1 MAIQRTGFG
10 YQMPRRPATAGSG
23 DYSFADQTNDA
34 IMPYWNQARQNMKAQ
49 LADQGMLSSSAG
61 LARYNREVEQPYAQ
75 AANTM
80 YADLQKQARAE
91 QFQQQQAN
99 VRNSQ
104 NLYNLLWS
112 AYLNMYQLGGAKEA
126 NKVGRPNQFP
136 IFGNVSNAAYQQP
149 LSAYLPQNVGDPA
162 KDYVSTVR
170 DAGQS
175 LSERSFDA
183 EQSYKKAY
191 LDYLNRSLSAASSS
205 GGGSKD
211 ESDPWG
217 EMTSIALQ
225 NTTSETPLDASRM
238 LAAFEASY
246 GVDIEGLAAQGDK
259 RAAALLELLG
269 KSTAAEPTKT
279 PAELLA
285 ESPYYK
291 YSSIGKGKEP
301 PLGLSPQEAAYA
313 GADAKYNGTG
323 YNPPGK
329 FFNQWVQ
336 QIPYGLAYLF
346 SKKKPDFSK

>member
-1 MAIQRTGFG
+1 MAIQRTGF
-10 YQMPRRPATAGSG
+10 G

-91 QFQQQQAN
+91 QFRQQQAN
-99 VRNSQ
+99 VQNSQ

-191 LDYLNRSLSAASSS
+191 LDYLNRSLAAASSS
-205 GGGSKD
+205 RSGGGSD

-246 GVDIEGLAAQGDK
+246 GVDIEGLAASGDS
-259 RAAALLELLG
+259 RAQALYELIAGKKYGGAQPAMSAADALKG
-269 KSTAAEPTKT
+269 TD
-279 PAELLA
+279 
-285 ESPYYK
+285 YYK
-291 YSSIGKGKEP
+291 FSSIGKTPDVGAFDFGK
-301 PLGLSPQEAAYA
+301 AADY
-313 GADAKYNGTG
+313 GAEAKYNGG
-323 YNPPGK
+323 RYDPPGK
-329 FFNQWVQ
+329 FHQ
-336 QIPYGLAYLF
+336 QPLSQIAYALSHLF
-346 SKKKPDFSK
+346 SAKKPDFSK